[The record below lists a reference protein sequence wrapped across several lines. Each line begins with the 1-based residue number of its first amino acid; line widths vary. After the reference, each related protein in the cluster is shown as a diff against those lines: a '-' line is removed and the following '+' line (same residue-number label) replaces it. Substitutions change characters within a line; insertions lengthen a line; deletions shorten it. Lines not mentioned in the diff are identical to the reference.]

1 MNAEKKKKKKKKKEK
16 RKNKELKMKY
26 KIGDIVYIYLFDLK
40 KTILKTDLIQN
51 RFGKIINIEEIG
63 KDMYVYTVKNNEG
76 TNIIVKNYDKSFNLC
91 NLDELINI
99 LYNSS
104 LSKERKDRKM
114 DIVNDMVKK
123 LK

>member
-1 MNAEKKKKKKKKKEK
+1 
-16 RKNKELKMKY
+16 MKY

-76 TNIIVKNYDKSFNLC
+76 INITVKNYDKSFNLC
-91 NLDELINI
+91 NVDELINI
-99 LYNSS
+99 LYNSN
-104 LSKERKDRKM
+104 LDKDRKDKMM
-114 DIVNDMVKK
+114 DIVNHMVKK

>member
-1 MNAEKKKKKKKKKEK
+1 
-16 RKNKELKMKY
+16 MKY

-76 TNIIVKNYDKSFNLC
+76 TSIIVKNYDKSFDLC
-91 NLDELINI
+91 NIDELINI

-104 LSKERKDRKM
+104 LSKERKDRMM

>member
-1 MNAEKKKKKKKKKEK
+1 
-16 RKNKELKMKY
+16 MKY

-76 TNIIVKNYDKSFNLC
+76 TNIIVKNYDKSFDLC
-91 NLDELINI
+91 NIDELINI

-104 LSKERKDRKM
+104 LSKERKDRMM
-114 DIVNDMVKK
+114 DIVNDTVKI
-123 LK
+123 LQ

>member
-1 MNAEKKKKKKKKKEK
+1 
-16 RKNKELKMKY
+16 MKY

-76 TNIIVKNYDKSFNLC
+76 TSIIVKKYDKSSDLC

-104 LSKERKDRKM
+104 LSKERKDRMM